1 MMSNILPVSFNAL
14 YIFAGIVLLEF
25 IVFLIFVSKRKL
37 NILRGF
43 FAVLCGNAISTAF
56 CLFLPAGNGQE
67 LGFGY
72 YAWLTCAFILA
83 VVFEWVIYIAFY
95 RNRENRVSNTRF
107 FFCSLIGNL
116 VTFAVLGLLSVRGL
130 IH

>member
-1 MMSNILPVSFNAL
+1 MSNILPISFNAM

-43 FAVLCGNAISTAF
+43 FAVLCGNALTTAF
-56 CLFLPAGNGQE
+56 CFFIPSGNGQE

-72 YAWLTCAFILA
+72 YAWMTFAFALA
-83 VVFEWVIYIAFY
+83 VVFEWLIYIAFY

-107 FFCSLIGNL
+107 FFCSLIANF
-116 VTFAVLGLLSVRGL
+116 VSFALLALLAVRGL
-130 IH
+130 IS

>member
-1 MMSNILPVSFNAL
+1 MSNILPVSFNSL
-14 YIFAGIVLLEF
+14 YIFAGVVLLEF

-43 FAVLCGNAISTAF
+43 FAVLCGNALSTAF
-56 CLFLPAGNGQE
+56 CFFLPAGNGQE

-72 YAWLTCAFILA
+72 YAWLTFAFALA
-83 VVFEWVIYIAFY
+83 VVFEWLIYIAFY

-107 FFCSLIGNL
+107 FFCSLIANL
-116 VTFAVLGLLSVRGL
+116 LTFAIIGFLSVSGY